1 MHHEQYLFEMQDTS
15 RKYSFW
21 FQKCQEQN
29 QTSQENQNLANYQEL
44 SSIYNNLANGV
55 PVDPNIVMRALL
67 GSMMSLMN
75 QNDQVIK
82 CREEISIVANDLKD
96 LENEF
101 GDTKLKLLRLEYDFT
116 ELENREEFSTR
127 DSIVIRKAPVT

>member
-1 MHHEQYLFEMQDTS
+1 MPG
-15 RKYSFW
+15 
-21 FQKCQEQN
+21 
-29 QTSQENQNLANYQEL
+29 QTQASQENQNLANYQEL

-96 LENEF
+96 LENEL
-101 GDTKLKLLRLEYDFT
+101 GDTKLKLLGLEYDFT

-127 DSIVIRKAPVT
+127 DSIVIRNAYVREDGDDH